1 MIPSIHGV
9 KSSIE
14 ITGIFFCKYNTFTA
28 HLAEFSSL
36 GAFVQVDVNAGNTD
50 IKCPLISS
58 VSFFRH
64 FSKEV
69 PSYCVQKSNDVTLT
83 YD

>member
-1 MIPSIHGV
+1 M
-9 KSSIE
+9 
-14 ITGIFFCKYNTFTA
+14 
-28 HLAEFSSL
+28 AEFSSL
-36 GAFVQVDVNAGNTD
+36 GAFVQVDVKNTD

-58 VSFFRH
+58 VSFYRH

>member
-1 MIPSIHGV
+1 M
-9 KSSIE
+9 
-14 ITGIFFCKYNTFTA
+14 
-28 HLAEFSSL
+28 AEFSSL

>member
-9 KSSIE
+9 KFSIE

-28 HLAEFSSL
+28 RLVEFSWL

-69 PSYCVQKSNDVTLT
+69 PSYCVLKSNDVTLT

>member
-9 KSSIE
+9 KSSI
-14 ITGIFFCKYNTFTA
+14 ITGFVFVNITHLTA
-28 HLAEFSSL
+28 HLVEFSFL
-36 GAFVQVDVNAGNTD
+36 GAFVQVNVNAGNTD

-64 FSKEV
+64 FSKELKKCQV
-69 PSYCVQKSNDVTLT
+69 LVSRRAMTSH
-83 YD
+83 